1 MFKKIF
7 PLALVSSLRFLGL
20 FIVLPV
26 ISLYADSFH
35 TSSPLLIGL
44 AVGGAYLTQ
53 IIFQTPIGILSD
65 KIGRKIVVSLCLL
78 VFLAGSLVCFM
89 ASDITMLVIGR
100 LIQGMGALG
109 GVVSAMVADEVREE
123 ERTKAMAIMGA
134 FIFISFTISMAIGP
148 GVVAFFGN
156 AKWLFLLTAILALFS
171 LVMLLKVKDSP
182 KISYT
187 IKAKL
192 SQTQNTKA
200 LYLLHLSSF
209 FEKMFM
215 TLIFVLIPLALV
227 NEFNKHESFLIS
239 VYVPGAILGIL
250 SMGPASVIAE
260 KYNKPKGVMLFGVL
274 FFVVSYLCLF
284 LADSSFLGKHLWL
297 FILGVMFF
305 FSGFATL
312 EPIMQSLASK
322 FARANEKGKVLG
334 QFTTFGYLGS
344 FVGGVSG
351 GLSYHHL
358 GLATT
363 SLMVVILGVI
373 WGLLLF
379 LLNNPAKQKNVYFPL
394 DAYIE
399 EKFEA
404 LETRIIEWYVNTSE
418 EIIIV
423 KYDSSEI
430 SEEEIIHLAQNFRK

>member
-35 TSSPLLIGL
+35 ASNPLLIGL

-53 IIFQTPIGILSD
+53 ILFQTPIGILSD
-65 KIGRKIVVSLCLL
+65 KIGRKVVVVVCLL
-78 VFLAGSLVCFM
+78 VFLVGSLVCFM
-89 ASDITMLVIGR
+89 ASDIIMLVIGR

-123 ERTKAMAIMGA
+123 ERTKAMAFMGA
-134 FIFISFTISMAIGP
+134 FIFMSFTISMAIGP

-156 AKWLFLLTAILALFS
+156 AKWLFLLTAILAFLS
-171 LVMLLKVKDSP
+171 LLTLLRVKESP
-182 KISYT
+182 KIAYK
-187 IKAKL
+187 IKTKATTPN
-192 SQTQNTKA
+192 SKA

-227 NEFNKHESFLIS
+227 NEFNKHESFLIW
-239 VYVPGAILGIL
+239 VYVPGALFGIL
-250 SMGPASVIAE
+250 SMGPASIIAE
-260 KYNKPKGVMLFGVL
+260 KYNRPKGVMLTGVL
-274 FFVVSYLCLF
+274 FFILSYLCLF
-284 LADSSFLGKHLWL
+284 LADSSFFGRHLWL
-297 FILGVMFF
+297 FIVGVMLFF
-305 FSGFATL
+305 TGFATL

-344 FVGGVSG
+344 FVGGITG
-351 GLSYHHL
+351 GLSYHYL

-363 SLMVVILGVI
+363 SLVIVALGVV

-394 DAYIE
+394 DAYNE
-399 EKFEA
+399 DKFETI
-404 LETRIIEWYVNTSE
+404 EDKIIEWYVNVAE

-423 KYDSSEI
+423 KYNSSQI
-430 SEEEIIHLAQNFRK
+430 SEEEIIQLAQDFRK